1 MSKEN
6 IEKLMDAKNVE
17 FRDFGITKVQE
28 RTAEDGKEELVIE
41 GLACVYNQETVLY
54 KGKYYELH
62 EIVAPGALDGADMSD
77 VIFNYNHCGRVFART
92 RNQSLGLSVKTDGL
106 HMVAIMR
113 KNDRG
118 HEELYNDIK
127 ERIIDKMSFA
137 FTVKECSYE
146 YIERS
151 DDTDVEIRTITQIDK
166 VYDVSAVDIPAYDA
180 THISARRVFDSARKK
195 HTAERDAKAR
205 KILRAK
211 LKIEEALQA

>member
-1 MSKEN
+1 
-6 IEKLMDAKNVE
+6 
-17 FRDFGITKVQE
+17 
-28 RTAEDGKEELVIE
+28 
-41 GLACVYNQETVLY
+41 
-54 KGKYYELH
+54 
-62 EIVAPGALDGADMSD
+62 MSD

-92 RNQSLGLSVKTDGL
+92 RNSSLSLTVKTDGL
-106 HMVAIMR
+106 HMVAVLR

-137 FTVKECSYE
+137 FTVKECSYN
-146 YIERS
+146 YIERT
-151 DDTDVEIRTITQIDK
+151 DDTDVEIRTISKIDK